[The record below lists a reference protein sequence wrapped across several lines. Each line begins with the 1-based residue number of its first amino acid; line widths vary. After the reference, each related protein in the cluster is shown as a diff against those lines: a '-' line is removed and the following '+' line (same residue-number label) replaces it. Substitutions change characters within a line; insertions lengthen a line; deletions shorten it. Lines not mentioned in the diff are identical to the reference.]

1 MTTREA
7 AAYLGVSDRYIRHLI
22 EIGRLRTR
30 GGAGRHQVIREDVMR
45 LLEARRCRPNRSR

>member
-7 AAYLGVSDRYIRHLI
+7 ATYLGVSDRYIRHLI

-45 LLEARRCRPNRSR
+45 LLEARRCPRNRSR

>member
-7 AAYLGVSDRYIRHLI
+7 AAFLGVGDRYIRHLI

-30 GGAGRHQVIREDVMR
+30 GGAGRHQLVREDVMR
-45 LLEARRCRPNRSR
+45 LSESRRCRPNRSR

>member
-45 LLEARRCRPNRSR
+45 LLEARRCRHNRSR

>member
-30 GGAGRHQVIREDVMR
+30 GGAGRHQVIREDVKR

>member
-7 AAYLGVSDRYIRHLI
+7 AAYLGVGDRYIRHLI

-30 GGAGRHQVIREDVMR
+30 GGGGRHQVVREDVMR
-45 LLEARRCRPNRSR
+45 LSESRRCRHNRSR